1 MAETEKKFV
10 RLVDFVRRKIGRRV
24 SGGTLHRWYNVGLNN
39 GVKLKVYRVGT
50 SVYTCEEYWQE
61 FEAALGKPAA
71 SLLRG
76 RTGKHVGSVAV
87 ASESTEINAFHLQ
100 MNDLIRENERL
111 RKENATLRQ
120 TLKNVTGL
128 LS

>member
-1 MAETEKKFV
+1 
-10 RLVDFVRRKIGRRV
+10 
-24 SGGTLHRWYNVGLNN
+24 
-39 GVKLKVYRVGT
+39 
-50 SVYTCEEYWQE
+50 
-61 FEAALGKPAA
+61 
-71 SLLRG
+71 
-76 RTGKHVGSVAV
+76 VAV

>member
-39 GVKLKVYRVGT
+39 GAKLKVYRVGT
-50 SVYTCEEYWQE
+50 SIYTCEEYWQE

-76 RTGKHVGSVAV
+76 HKREPGEVATIVEHANMSILQNRVSDLLRENDRLRGENAELRQAVKSVA
-87 ASESTEINAFHLQ
+87 
-100 MNDLIRENERL
+100 
-111 RKENATLRQ
+111 
-120 TLKNVTGL
+120 GL

>member
-61 FEAALGKPAA
+61 FESALGKPAW

-76 RTGKHVGSVAV
+76 YNRETSRPAGTIVSVNSHEV
-87 ASESTEINAFHLQ
+87 DQLLE
-100 MNDLIRENERL
+100 ENKRL
-111 RKENATLRQ
+111 RKDNDALRAA
-120 TLKNVTGL
+120 LKIALNL
-128 LS
+128 WS